1 MKWICYFKFALLWN
15 NMCSIY
21 NATVFLHITL
31 ILHLDSA
38 SASEISGIDMEDFL
52 RLLKEQLLTVDV
64 EMLKYILRGSFTG
77 TFFWTFNLLA
87 LQLTEC

>member
-1 MKWICYFKFALLWN
+1 MCY
-15 NMCSIY
+15 IY
-21 NATVFLHITL
+21 NATVFFHITL

-77 TFFWTFNLLA
+77 TFF
-87 LQLTEC
+87 